1 MTKRKNQVYSD
12 SDSGSNSGSDFD
24 QQILS
29 LAKKKKTAPKSS
41 GSSSSS
47 SSSSSEDE
55 QPAKK
60 VSKPAYTDSEAEDDD
75 KPKEKEKEKP
85 KDKESEPEEGEV
97 SDSDS
102 DSDLSQEEFN
112 DGYDENLMGDEE
124 DQKRLSAMTE
134 KEREQEIFKR
144 IEAREVMK
152 TRFDIER
159 KLRLARKQELK
170 EQKKSG
176 GGGGGGQSGS
186 SSPSQNKDK
195 DKKKVLTPDQLLDL
209 KERSKERKKTVE
221 DRGRTDKK
229 SLAMNLLKARREE
242 KREREEKEKQIRIE
256 KENRRKESKDDEDE
270 DDESGDGKS
279 KKNKKILKAS
289 DVYSDDSGSGSSD
302 SDSKGS
308 DSSKRSKKFTKR
320 RSRSRSS
327 SSSRSSSDSDSD
339 QRSVKS
345 TASRKVLEFID
356 TKEDLNKIRLS
367 RFKMEK
373 LVHVPIFAEI
383 VTGCFVRIGIGNS
396 TGVPLYRIGEITGVC
411 DTAKIYH
418 LGKVRTN
425 KGLKLRHGNSERMFR
440 LEFISNQEF
449 TETEFMRWKDQCATE
464 GVSLPTK
471 DEVEKKHK
479 QIVDGMMYQWK
490 EEDVEQIVRHKEKLK
505 PTPYNFAMKKTQLMK
520 ERDQAQQKGDDEE
533 ASGLQRKIDDLEERA
548 SELDK
553 ARTSTI
559 SSISYINNRNRRKNV
574 EEAEKA
580 IMEEVRA
587 NKGKKVEDPFTR
599 RSTKP
604 CMSFKAKAAQEAALQ
619 KENVSDLN
627 QGLVAGGGGGDTTD
641 SAAKKAATPTAK
653 AANSKDKS
661 DNLFSAHDFDIE
673 IDLNGPMFSKSF
685 DSSTTSGGVPKPVM
699 NVKDNGPKRS
709 LNLEDY
715 KKKRGL
721 I

>member
-29 LAKKKKTAPKSS
+29 LAKKKKTAKTSDKSSS
-41 GSSSSS
+41 GSQSSS
-47 SSSSSEDE
+47 DDDK
-55 QPAKK
+55 PAKK
-60 VSKPAYTDSEAEDDD
+60 VSKPAYTDSESDHEAA
-75 KPKEKEKEKP
+75 KKKEEEKP

-176 GGGGGGQSGS
+176 G
-186 SSPSQNKDK
+186 SSPAQNKE
-195 DKKKVLTPDQLLDL
+195 KKKVLTPDQLLDL

-229 SLAMNLLKARREE
+229 SLAMNLLKARRDQ
-242 KREREEKEKQIRIE
+242 KKEREEKEKQIRIE
-256 KENRRKESKDDEDE
+256 KENRRKEEEKDDED
-270 DDESGDGKS
+270 DEEGGEGRS

-302 SDSKGS
+302 SDQAGS
-308 DSSKRSKKFTKR
+308 DVTSRSKKYSKSR
-320 RSRSRSS
+320 RSRSQSS
-327 SSSRSSSDSDSD
+327 SSSKSSSDSDSD

-345 TASRKVLEFID
+345 SASRKVIEYIE
-356 TKEDLNKIRLS
+356 TKEELNRIRLS

-373 LVHVPIFAEI
+373 LVHLPIFGQI
-383 VTGCFVRIGIGNS
+383 VIGCFVRIGIGNN
-396 TGVPLYRIGEITGVC
+396 TGIPLYRIGEISGVC
-411 DTAKIYH
+411 ETGKIYS
-418 LGKVRTN
+418 LGKTRTN
-425 KGLKLRHGNSERMFR
+425 KGLKLRHGNSERVFR

-449 TETEFMRWKDQCATE
+449 TESEFIRWKDQCMTE
-464 GVSLPTK
+464 GVALPTK
-471 DEVEKKHK
+471 DEVEKKSK
-479 QIVDGMMYQWK
+479 EIQNGMMYQWK
-490 EEDVEQIVRHKEKLK
+490 EEDVEQIVREKERFK
-505 PTPYNFAMKKTQLMK
+505 PTPYNYAMKKTQLMK
-520 ERDQAQQKGDDEE
+520 ERDMAQSKGDDEE
-533 ASGLQRKIDDLEERA
+533 ASILQRKIDDLEERA
-548 SELDK
+548 NELDK

-587 NKGKKVEDPFTR
+587 NKGKKIDDPFTR

-604 CMSFKAKAAQEAALQ
+604 CMVFKANREEEAPAPQ
-619 KENVSDLN
+619 KENVS
-627 QGLVAGGGGGDTTD
+627 TD
-641 SAAKKAATPTAK
+641 SGSKPAGSDQPDSAKKSGPG
-653 AANSKDKS
+653 AANSKEKS

-673 IDLNGPMFSKSF
+673 IDLDGPIFAKSF
-685 DSSTTSGGVPKPVM
+685 DSSTPGGGMPKPAIS
-699 NVKDNGPKRS
+699 VKDNGPKRS

>member
-1 MTKRKNQVYSD
+1 MYSD
-12 SDSGSNSGSDFD
+12 SDSDSKSGSGSDFD
-24 QQILS
+24 QQILT
-29 LAKKKKTAPKSS
+29 LAKKKKTARSS
-41 GSSSSS
+41 DSHDSSD
-47 SSSSSEDE
+47 DE
-55 QPAKK
+55 GKPPRKI
-60 VSKPAYTDSEAEDDD
+60 SKPAYTDSDSEPER
-75 KPKEKEKEKP
+75 PKEKQKEEAKRI
-85 KDKESEPEEGEV
+85 DSEPEEGEV

-170 EQKKSG
+170 DAKKSG
-176 GGGGGGQSGS
+176 GTPS
-186 SSPSQNKDK
+186 SSKDKDK
-195 DKKKVLTPDQLLDL
+195 DKKKQLTPDQLLDL

-221 DRGRTDKK
+221 DRGKTDVK
-229 SLAMNLLKARREE
+229 SLAMNQLKARREE
-242 KREREEKEKQIRIE
+242 KREREEKERQIRIE
-256 KENRRKESKDDEDE
+256 KESRRKEQKDKE
-270 DDESGDGKS
+270 DDEEDEGEGRS

-302 SDSKGS
+302 SDNAGS
-308 DSSKRSKKFTKR
+308 DVTSRSKKYTKR
-320 RSRSRSS
+320 RSSRSS
-327 SSSRSSSDSDSD
+327 SSSSSSSGSDSD

-345 TASRKVLEFID
+345 SASRKIIEYID
-356 TKEDLNKIRLS
+356 TKEELNKIRLS

-373 LVHVPIFAEI
+373 LVHLPIFGKI
-383 VTGCFVRIGIGNS
+383 VSGCFVRIGIGNN
-396 TGVPLYRIGEITGVC
+396 TGIPLYRIGEISGVC
-411 DTAKIYH
+411 ETAKIYS
-418 LGKVRTN
+418 LGKTRTN
-425 KGLKLRHGNSERMFR
+425 KGLKLKHGSSERVFR

-449 TETEFMRWKDQCATE
+449 TESEFIRWKDQCMTE
-464 GVSLPTK
+464 GVALPTRDQIERK
-471 DEVEKKHK
+471 FKEVGE
-479 QIVDGMMYQWK
+479 GLSYEWK
-490 EEDVEQIVRHKEKLK
+490 EEDVEHIVRQKEKFK
-505 PTPYNFAMKKTQLMK
+505 PTPYNYAMKKTQLMK
-520 ERDQAQQKGDDEE
+520 ERDMAQSTGDDEE
-533 ASGLQRKIDDLEERA
+533 ASDLQKKIDVLEERA
-548 SELDK
+548 NELDK

-587 NKGKKVEDPFTR
+587 NKGKKIDDPFTR

-604 CMSFKAKAAQEAALQ
+604 CMVFKANREEDEVIIEPQ
-619 KENVSDLN
+619 KENVQTESGSD
-627 QGLVAGGGGGDTTD
+627 QGDA
-641 SAAKKAATPTAK
+641 SKKASDPGGL
-653 AANSKDKS
+653 NSKEKS

-673 IDLNGPMFSKSF
+673 IDLDGPIFSKSF
-685 DSSTTSGGVPKPVM
+685 DSASTAVMPKPVM
-699 NVKDNGPKRS
+699 NVKDSGPKRS